1 MNRILVVI
9 KFENFTQNIKQ
20 HTKKNSPTQLH
31 PFARE
36 RRLRKREAIK
46 QDGGRSLTQARVVQW
61 VNLVQIYV

>member
-1 MNRILVVI
+1 M
-9 KFENFTQNIKQ
+9 

-46 QDGGRSLTQARVVQW
+46 QDGGQQLTQVRVVQW